1 MGQCT
6 DISWSYLLK
15 RKIDLATTMIKFTKD
30 LQAKH
35 GKKKAT
41 IMRCGN
47 AGEKH
52 IMNSYLRKRY
62 WV

>member
-1 MGQCT
+1 MDQCT
-6 DISWSYLLK
+6 YMSWSYFLK

-41 IMRCGN
+41 IMRCDD
-47 AGEKH
+47 AGEKNH
-52 IMNSYLRKRY
+52 LKSYLRRKD